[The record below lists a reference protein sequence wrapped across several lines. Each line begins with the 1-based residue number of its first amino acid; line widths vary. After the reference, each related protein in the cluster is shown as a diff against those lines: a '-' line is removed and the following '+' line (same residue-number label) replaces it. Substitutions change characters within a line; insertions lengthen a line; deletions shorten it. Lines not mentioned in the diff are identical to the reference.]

1 MVTYGFYNSLNG
13 DRKYDAT
20 QMSALFDGIIKDG
33 VFQSIGSALVVT
45 APNGNMTVQVGTGR
59 AWFNHTWTLNDS
71 PLNLQIP
78 TADSTLP
85 RIDAVV
91 LEVNSDESV
100 RENSFKVIKGT
111 PATTP
116 NKPKLRN
123 TKPTWQYPLCY
134 VRVNAG
140 ATQITNANITNNV
153 GTTNVPFI
161 TGVLKTLTLDDV
173 LGQWRSELDEFINER
188 TAYVN
193 NFINEL
199 GAYFNDEKI
208 DFADWRTAQQ
218 TNFEAWF
225 NGIKGQLTQD
235 AATNLSMKLDST
247 VINSI
252 FEAGLPN
259 GDTSFPSTNKI
270 VQTDGINTLTTT
282 IEESG
287 NIVEVL
293 IYEGVTYTKTT
304 QFNSDGTIT
313 EVRS

>member
-20 QMSALFDGIIKDG
+20 QMSTLFDGIIKDG

-45 APNGNMTVQVGTGR
+45 APSGNMTVQVGTGR

-71 PLNLQIP
+71 PLNLKISA
-78 TADSTLP
+78 ADSTLP

-91 LEVNSDESV
+91 LEVNSDETV

-111 PATTP
+111 PATSPT
-116 NKPKLRN
+116 NPKLTN
-123 TKPTWQYPLCY
+123 TKPKWQYPLCY

-140 ATQITNANITNNV
+140 TTKITNANITNNV
-153 GTTNVPFI
+153 GTAKVPFI

-173 LGQWRSELDEFINER
+173 LGQWRSELDEFVAER
-188 TAYVN
+188 TAYIN
-193 NFINEL
+193 NFYAELESYFGTEQIN
-199 GAYFNDEKI
+199 
-208 DFADWRTAQQ
+208 FADWRTTQQ

-225 NGIKGQLTQD
+225 NGIKGQITED
-235 AATNLSMKLDST
+235 AATNLLMKLDNT
-247 VINSI
+247 VVNSI

-259 GDTSFPSTNKI
+259 GVTSFPSNNKI
-270 VQTDGINTLTTT
+270 VQTDGTNTLTTT
-282 IEESG
+282 IQTSG
-287 NIVEVL
+287 DVVEVL
-293 IYEGVTYTKTT
+293 EYEGVQYTKTT

-313 EVRS
+313 EARS